1 MALFPF
7 VLPSSTVPA
16 VSLTAWDAV
25 SSHKTLHIMF
35 WVAMVLTPVLVAY
48 TSWAYYVMRGKI
60 TPEYIQAND
69 KALY

>member
-1 MALFPF
+1 
-7 VLPSSTVPA
+7 
-16 VSLTAWDAV
+16 
-25 SSHKTLHIMF
+25 MF
-35 WVAMVLTPVLVAY
+35 WVAMVLTPVIVAY